1 MISFQVT
8 RVVLCHS
15 VFHSIVPC
23 PPAFP
28 HIWIH
33 LIPFDPEW
41 NKHKTSN
48 MQSMDCLIPVD
59 PEWNIWNIQTVGSM
73 KITFIFTV
81 GWFTQQQNLLKMYN
95 LSALKTLHAPVWIIP
110 NHINFLPCLLHINYS
125 SSLHPSF
132 TWSHIHCNQYN
143 YAFVPFVFHFR
154 KLKWNTRFL
163 YLILEN

>member
-1 MISFQVT
+1 MSTSFST
-8 RVVLCHS
+8 HLDSSHT
-15 VFHSIVPC
+15 
-23 PPAFP
+23 
-28 HIWIH
+28 IWSWVKQTQNFQHAING
-33 LIPFDPEW
+33 L
-41 NKHKTSN
+41 SN
-48 MQSMDCLIPVD
+48 TCWPWVKQSQ
-59 PEWNIWNIQTVGSM
+59 IWNIQTVGSM

-81 GWFTQQQNLLKMYN
+81 GWFTQQQTLLKMYN

-154 KLKWNTRFL
+154 KLE
-163 YLILEN
+163 ILDFCIWF